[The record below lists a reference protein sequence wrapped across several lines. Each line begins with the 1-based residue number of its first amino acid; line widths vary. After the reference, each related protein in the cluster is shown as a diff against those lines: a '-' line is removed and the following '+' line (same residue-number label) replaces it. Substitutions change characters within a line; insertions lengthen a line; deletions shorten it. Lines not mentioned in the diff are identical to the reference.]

1 MYSNDY
7 LLKNGITDIEE
18 LVGKSVYFIF
28 PVQGI
33 VKHNIRRVQY
43 GKQQE
48 WFLCV
53 PETYKV
59 SELGESIFFTK
70 EEAEKYQLQQIYEY
84 TKEQQELVVGQKI
97 KERNTELEELNRLLT
112 KYPNE
117 ESRKEIYLC
126 EICKITSIQDRYD
139 VDDYRYW
146 LCEDCKNY
154 NNFKCDINEVMKL
167 FGKSDKDKE

>member
-18 LVGKSVYFIF
+18 LVGKSVYLIF
-28 PVQGI
+28 AVQGI
-33 VKHNIRRVQY
+33 VKYKIRRVQY

-48 WFLCV
+48 WLLCV

-70 EEAEKYQLQQIYEY
+70 EEAEKYQLQQLNEY
-84 TKEQQELVVGQKI
+84 TKKQQETVVRQKI
-97 KERNTELEELNRLLT
+97 KERNKELEDLNRLLT
-112 KYPNE
+112 KYPDE
-117 ESRKEIYLC
+117 ESRKEVCLC
-126 EICKITSIQDRYD
+126 KICKHD
-139 VDDYRYW
+139 VSDYRYW
-146 LCEDCKNY
+146 LCKDRNNC

>member
-33 VKHNIRRVQY
+33 VKYKIRRVQY

-48 WFLCV
+48 WLLCV

-70 EEAEKYQLQQIYEY
+70 EEAEKYQLQQLNEY
-84 TKEQQELVVGQKI
+84 TKKQQETVVRQKI
-97 KERNTELEELNRLLT
+97 KERNKELEDLNRLLT
-112 KYPNE
+112 KYPDE
-117 ESRKEIYLC
+117 ESRKEVCLC
-126 EICKITSIQDRYD
+126 KICKHD
-139 VDDYRYW
+139 VSDYRYW
-146 LCEDCKNY
+146 LCKDRNNC
-154 NNFKCDINEVMKL
+154 NNFKCDIDKVMKL

>member
-18 LVGKSVYFIF
+18 LVGKLVYFIF

-33 VKHNIRRVQY
+33 VKYKIRRVQY

-48 WFLCV
+48 WLLCV

-70 EEAEKYQLQQIYEY
+70 EEAEKYQLQQLNEY
-84 TKEQQELVVGQKI
+84 TKKQQELVVGQKI
-97 KERNTELEELNRLLT
+97 KERNTELKELNRLLT
-112 KYPNE
+112 KYPDE
-117 ESRKEIYLC
+117 ESRKEIDLC

-146 LCEDCKNY
+146 LCKDRNNC
-154 NNFKCDINEVMKL
+154 NNFKCNIDKVMKL

>member
-18 LVGKSVYFIF
+18 LVDKSVYFIF

-70 EEAEKYQLQQIYEY
+70 EEAEKYQLQQLNEY
-84 TKEQQELVVGQKI
+84 TKKQQETVVRQKI
-97 KERNTELEELNRLLT
+97 KERNKELEDLNRLLT
-112 KYPNE
+112 KYPDE
-117 ESRKEIYLC
+117 ESRKEVCLC
-126 EICKITSIQDRYD
+126 KICKHD
-139 VDDYRYW
+139 VSDYRYW
-146 LCEDCKNY
+146 LCKDRNNC
-154 NNFKCDINEVMKL
+154 NNFKCDIDKVMKL

>member
-18 LVGKSVYFIF
+18 LVDKSVYFIF

-33 VKHNIRRVQY
+33 VKHKIRRVQY

-48 WFLCV
+48 WLLCV

-70 EEAEKYQLQQIYEY
+70 EEAEKYQLQQLNEY
-84 TKEQQELVVGQKI
+84 TKKQQETVVRQKI
-97 KERNTELEELNRLLT
+97 KERNKELEDLNRLLT
-112 KYPNE
+112 KYPDE
-117 ESRKEIYLC
+117 ESRKEVCLC
-126 EICKITSIQDRYD
+126 KICKHD
-139 VDDYRYW
+139 VSDYRYW
-146 LCEDCKNY
+146 LCKDRNNC
-154 NNFKCDINEVMKL
+154 NNFKCDIDKVMKL

>member
-70 EEAEKYQLQQIYEY
+70 EEALGKFVKFSDLSGGEDIGEDDFIFVTASKYQADQKALEQYKQGIADELANCLKVGDAGELDSITIGQI
-84 TKEQQELVVGQKI
+84 KSKKI
-97 KERNTELEELNRLLT
+97 N
-112 KYPNE
+112 
-117 ESRKEIYLC
+117 
-126 EICKITSIQDRYD
+126 
-139 VDDYRYW
+139 
-146 LCEDCKNY
+146 
-154 NNFKCDINEVMKL
+154 
-167 FGKSDKDKE
+167 DK

>member
-70 EEAEKYQLQQIYEY
+70 EEAEKYQLQQLNEY
-84 TKEQQELVVGQKI
+84 TNEQRERIIKQKVE
-97 KERNTELEELNRLLT
+97 ERNKEL
-112 KYPNE
+112 
-117 ESRKEIYLC
+117 
-126 EICKITSIQDRYD
+126 
-139 VDDYRYW
+139 
-146 LCEDCKNY
+146 
-154 NNFKCDINEVMKL
+154 
-167 FGKSDKDKE
+167 